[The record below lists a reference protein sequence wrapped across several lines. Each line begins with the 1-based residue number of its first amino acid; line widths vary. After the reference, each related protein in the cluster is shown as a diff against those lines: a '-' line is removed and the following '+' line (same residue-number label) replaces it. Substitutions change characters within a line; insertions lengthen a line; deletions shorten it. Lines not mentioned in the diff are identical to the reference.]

1 MPTKLCHCTVTGSS
15 RSSGTHHILGIVLTR
30 QPARADAA
38 LPPDRFQIL
47 RIVFVRDRARA
58 ASTRLHVISTEVF
71 ATGETEGT
79 KSGAR
84 GSVRAAKNQR
94 LDRRQK
100 RKNKKI
106 KQIVSHLSC
115 QSMEINR
122 PTQLSR
128 LTRCTIESNC
138 LLSTECVHVSNAKIS
153 AQTQNSFD
161 LNL

>member
-1 MPTKLCHCTVTGSS
+1 MACASASEDVTDMMTDLALFSLHLLAYENKS
-15 RSSGTHHILGIVLTR
+15 MHSDWVVSFLVTHHILGIVLTR

-38 LPPDRFQIL
+38 FPPGRFQIL

-100 RKNKKI
+100 RKKKKEKKI
-106 KQIVSHLSC
+106 KQIVSHLS
-115 QSMEINR
+115 I
-122 PTQLSR
+122 
-128 LTRCTIESNC
+128 
-138 LLSTECVHVSNAKIS
+138 HG
-153 AQTQNSFD
+153 D
-161 LNL
+161 

>member
-100 RKNKKI
+100 RKKRKKSNKSYRI
-106 KQIVSHLSC
+106 C

>member
-1 MPTKLCHCTVTGSS
+1 
-15 RSSGTHHILGIVLTR
+15 
-30 QPARADAA
+30 
-38 LPPDRFQIL
+38 
-47 RIVFVRDRARA
+47 
-58 ASTRLHVISTEVF
+58 VISTEVF

-128 LTRCTIESNC
+128 LTRCTIESN
-138 LLSTECVHVSNAKIS
+138 
-153 AQTQNSFD
+153 
-161 LNL
+161 